1 MCGIFAYC
9 NYLQEKVCFAVV
21 TMEIKWISM
30 LGDVDGLSY
39 QDRKTICE
47 ILCNGLARQEY
58 RGYDSAGI
66 GIDGD
71 KFNEIYYFK
80 EVGKVAGLR
89 KKIADS
95 TMDTS
100 KTFLSQVSIAH
111 TRWATHGPPSTIN
124 CHPLRSDPNSEFI
137 VVHNGIVTNSIALRT
152 VLQKR
157 GYAFE
162 SETDTEAVA
171 ILSKYVYDTQPGM
184 KKSFTELVKTVLREL
199 EGSFAFVFK
208 SSHFPNEIVTARRGS
223 PLLIGVKTEKKLK
236 VDFVDVEISGPK
248 DAAESRKSLQTDI
261 LEQILNMSPVSP
273 ASSATG
279 GLLAPPSV
287 SHSIARSQSRAF
299 MSEDG
304 MPQPIE
310 FFVASDASAIIE
322 HTKRVLY
329 LEDDDIAHISEGEL
343 HIHRFRRAEDGNI
356 TPSQAAATRSIE
368 TLELELAEIM
378 KGKFDHFM
386 QKEIY
391 EQPESVVNTMRGR
404 VNFDTNAI
412 TLGGLRAYLP
422 IIRRGRRIVFS
433 ACGTSYHSC
442 LATRAIFEELTE
454 IPVSI
459 ELASDFLDRK
469 TPIFRDDVCVF
480 VSQSGETADTILA
493 MRYCLERGA
502 LCVGAV
508 NTVGSTISRET
519 HCGIHINAGPEIG
532 VASTKV
538 YCPWLLFGYSNAR
551 IADG

>member
-1 MCGIFAYC
+1 
-9 NYLQEKVCFAVV
+9 
-21 TMEIKWISM
+21 
-30 LGDVDGLSY
+30 
-39 QDRKTICE
+39 
-47 ILCNGLARQEY
+47 
-58 RGYDSAGI
+58 
-66 GIDGD
+66 
-71 KFNEIYYFK
+71 
-80 EVGKVAGLR
+80 
-89 KKIADS
+89 
-95 TMDTS
+95 MDTS
-100 KTFLSQVSIAH
+100 KTFLSQVAIAH

-124 CHPLRSDPNSEFI
+124 CHPLRSDPTSEFI
-137 VVHNGIVTNSIALRT
+137 VVHNGIVTNSVALRT

-171 ILSKYVYDTQPGM
+171 ILSKYVYDTQPGVR
-184 KKSFTELVKTVLREL
+184 KSFTELVKTVLREL

-248 DAAESRKSLQTDI
+248 DAAESRKSLSFDL
-261 LEQILNMSPVSP
+261 LEQTLNPNPVSP
-273 ASSATG
+273 ATSTAG
-279 GLLAPPSV
+279 GLLAPPTA

-310 FFVASDASAIIE
+310 FFVASDAAAIIE

-343 HIHRFRRAEDGNI
+343 HIHRFRRAEEGNI
-356 TPSQAAATRSIE
+356 TPSQASATRSIE
-368 TLELELAEIM
+368 TLEIELAEIM

-454 IPVSI
+454 IPVSV

-469 TPIFRDDVCVF
+469 TPIFRDDICVF

-502 LCVGAV
+502 LCVGVV

-538 YCPWLLFGYSNAR
+538 RCLWLLSCTGH
-551 IADG
+551 